1 MLPWRG
7 VQAAKIK
14 IAKSSRKR
22 VKIANISVVIASFLI
37 NITPLYS
44 ACRCFSR

>member
-1 MLPWRG
+1 MYMLPWRG

-22 VKIANISVVIASFLI
+22 VKIAKMSVVIVSFLI
-37 NITPLYS
+37 NITPYTSL
-44 ACRCFSR
+44 